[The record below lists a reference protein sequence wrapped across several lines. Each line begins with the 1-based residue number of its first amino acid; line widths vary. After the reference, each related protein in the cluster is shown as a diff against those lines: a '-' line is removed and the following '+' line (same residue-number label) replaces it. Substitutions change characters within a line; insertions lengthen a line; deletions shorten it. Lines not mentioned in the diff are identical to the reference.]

1 MTVKAYLTTS
11 NGSSRKIREY
21 LESNNIQ
28 YEAQITDHE
37 PLSFEQLK
45 EILMYTD
52 NGIDDIISERSK
64 AYSDLTAQGIDFNDL
79 TLREFH
85 QLVYQ
90 HPRLLKAP
98 ILVAKNTTIIGYN
111 EENLGTLKSRKE
123 RKRELSFIL
132 DRLDRSYAPAV

>member
-1 MTVKAYLTTS
+1 MTVKLYLATS
-11 NGSSRKIREY
+11 NTSSRRIREY
-21 LESNNIQ
+21 LENNNIQ

-64 AYSDLTAQGIDFNDL
+64 PYSDLIAQGIDFNDL

-85 QLVYQ
+85 EIAYQ
-90 HPRLLKAP
+90 HPRLIKAP
-98 ILVAKNTTIIGYN
+98 ILVTKNTTIIGYN
-111 EENLGTLKSRKE
+111 EF
-123 RKRELSFIL
+123 KR
-132 DRLDRSYAPAV
+132 